1 MLPCA
6 LKMNGYHI
14 THAPYGEF
22 MIKVLSLWET
32 AQAANDII
40 DTALA
45 TDSHASRATL
55 HHSLNN
61 SPDALVFH
69 RDMFLGIPL
78 IADLEMIHNHHQL
91 LIDENL
97 CRQNLKQRIFDYQ
110 VGQQVLLLNSD
121 KHPGKLDPTSTEG
134 PFEIIQVHTNG
145 TVTIRRNEL
154 MTERINIRCIRP
166 FHSS

>member
-45 TDSHASRATL
+45 TASHASRSTL
-55 HHSLNN
+55 HCSLNS
-61 SPDALVFH
+61 SPGALVFH
-69 RDMFLGIPL
+69 CDMFLEIPL
-78 IADLEMIHNHHQL
+78 IADLEMIRNHCQL
-91 LIDENL
+91 LIDDNL
-97 CRQNLKQRIFDYQ
+97 R
-110 VGQQVLLLNSD
+110 
-121 KHPGKLDPTSTEG
+121 
-134 PFEIIQVHTNG
+134 
-145 TVTIRRNEL
+145 
-154 MTERINIRCIRP
+154 
-166 FHSS
+166 